1 MASIGVRME
10 ATTQEALHS
19 DMNVQRS
26 EKCRN
31 VYRANTVS
39 DALEKFYLF
48 SHEITFRYPNITSFV

>member
-10 ATTQEALHS
+10 ATTQEALHL
-19 DMNVQRS
+19 DMNVQS
-26 EKCRN
+26 DKCRN

-48 SHEITFRYPNITSFV
+48 SHKITFRYPNITSFV